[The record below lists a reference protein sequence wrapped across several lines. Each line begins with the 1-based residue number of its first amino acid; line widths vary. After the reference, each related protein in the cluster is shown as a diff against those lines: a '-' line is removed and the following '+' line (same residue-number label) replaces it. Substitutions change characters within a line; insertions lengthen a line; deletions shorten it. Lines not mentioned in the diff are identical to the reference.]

1 VRLTEQFAVLD
12 TMAANAKAA
21 AISAKDD
28 SNHRVEQTV
37 SKNWKANETAW
48 IYEHNVG
55 ASTHC
60 SRLSV
65 RHELK

>member
-1 VRLTEQFAVLD
+1 MSEQFAVLD

-28 SNHRVEQTV
+28 PNHRVEQTV

-55 ASTHC
+55 ASTRQP
-60 SRLSV
+60 RLSV
-65 RHELK
+65 RHELN